1 MGENISGMPRSSGI
15 NASLSF
21 STGLSLG
28 LDHRFWI
35 GGNYSFNDLND
46 STPTFVSAGLLSQG
60 LIASRPFD
68 VFILG
73 FGKTGFNQLLAP
85 NQSYEGVIELGYQ
98 FQLNPTLNL
107 QPAVQWIINP
117 GGAGNTAG
125 IFATTL
131 QITLNL

>member
-1 MGENISGMPRSSGI
+1 
-15 NASLSF
+15 
-21 STGLSLG
+21 
-28 LDHRFWI
+28 
-35 GGNYSFNDLND
+35 
-46 STPTFVSAGLLSQG
+46 LLSQG

-73 FGKTGFNQLLAP
+73 VGKTGFNQLLAP
-85 NQSYEGVIELGYQ
+85 NQNYEGVIELGYQ

-117 GGAGNTAG
+117 GGAANTTG